1 MMTNSAKTAGRVLL
15 ALVTALVLAAAAVW
29 FVFPGLLW
37 NAVLV
42 QARHAAGLERKS
54 IDVAGHHIVYL
65 DGGNGT
71 PIVLL
76 HGFGARKDAW
86 NALAARLTPH
96 YRVIAPDLPGFGE
109 SPPVDGEKYD
119 APSQARRVHALLEAL
134 GVREHHIGGNSMG
147 GLIAT
152 IYTATYPDG
161 VRSLLISDA
170 PGVRAPVM
178 SELQRQIASGTNLLL
193 ARDEADVARLV
204 DILFYSPPK
213 VPAPI
218 RRAIARDFV
227 ARRDTFLRIWN
238 DLGLVSPGSEG
249 LLEPLLPRISTP
261 TLVLWGASD
270 EMVDPTSADVFVN
283 LLPDPH
289 KVILPNCGHNP
300 MVECPEP
307 MARSYLAFLEPV
319 PAAAQ

>member
-1 MMTNSAKTAGRVLL
+1 MKKTPGKPWRILL
-15 ALVTALVLAAAAVW
+15 ALAAVLGLAAAAVW
-29 FVFPGLLW
+29 FVFPELLW
-37 NAVLV
+37 KAALA
-42 QARHAAGLERKS
+42 QARHAAGLTRKS
-54 IDVAGHHIVYL
+54 IDVAGHRIVYL
-65 DGGNGT
+65 DGGTGT

-86 NALAARLTPH
+86 AALAARLTPR

-109 SPPVDGEKYD
+109 TPPVDGQKYD
-119 APSQARRVHALLEAL
+119 ALSQAQRVHALLEAL

-152 IYTATYPDG
+152 VYTATHPDS

-193 ARDEADVARLV
+193 AHDEADVARLV
-204 DILFYSPPK
+204 DILFYSPPE

-227 ARRDTFLRIWN
+227 ARRGTFQRIWN
-238 DLGLVSPGSEG
+238 DLGLVRPGAEG
-249 LLEPLLPRISTP
+249 LLEPLLPQISVP
-261 TLVLWGASD
+261 TLVLWGGKDQITDVS
-270 EMVDPTSADVFVN
+270 SADVFVG
-283 LLPDPH
+283 LLPGAR
-289 KVILPNCGHNP
+289 KVVLQNCGHNP
-300 MVECPEP
+300 MIECPEP
-307 MARSYLAFLEPV
+307 MARSYLAFLE
-319 PAAAQ
+319 ASD